1 MTTSDQGPGAG
12 RLRRTIDRIKNEPG
26 LGRNVLVLGLLIV
39 GAIAV
44 LGYLL
49 GEQGVKAPWN
59 HKFVFYA
66 TFHEAPAIAP
76 GKGQEVRV
84 AGVPIGDVE
93 GASIAQN
100 GNARLE
106 LSIDESK
113 YDQPIY
119 QNAVV
124 TLRPQSPLN
133 HMYVELNPGSAK
145 APKLHEDDV
154 LSIRHTK
161 APVEVDEA
169 LGHLNKNTRSGLAA
183 MLNAADVALVNAPKD
198 LPPGLH
204 QADKVVKNLQ
214 PVVAQLN
221 TRRAKVKKLITQV
234 SEISTT
240 VGHNDTR
247 LASLADT
254 LQTTLGALSQQ
265 RDALQ
270 DSLND
275 LPGFVHHVK
284 TGTGSVQQLSAQLN
298 PTLDDLRKASRT
310 LPDSL
315 SKLTG
320 TINQLSTTVDK
331 ARPVAKKL
339 GPVANDLKPFVGDF
353 NESLTDLRP
362 ITTQLDPITKGVVPY
377 LPDLAA
383 FAYNSDS
390 LLSLSDANG
399 GILRGLLQFG
409 PSTLPIKGLDKL
421 GPTQH

>member
-1 MTTSDQGPGAG
+1 MTSSQGAERG
-12 RLRRTIDRIKNEPG
+12 RLRRTIERVKNEPG

-44 LGYLL
+44 LAYLL
-49 GEQGVKAPWN
+49 GEQGVKPPWN

-66 TFHEAPAIAP
+66 TFHEAPAISP
-76 GKGQEVRV
+76 GNGQEVRV
-84 AGVPIGDVE
+84 AGVPVGDVE
-93 GASIAQN
+93 GATVARD

-106 LSIDESK
+106 LSIDKSK

-133 HMYVELNPGSAK
+133 HMYIELNPGSAK

-154 LSIRHTK
+154 LSIRHSK

-169 LGHLNKNTRSGLAA
+169 LGHLDKNTRAGLQS
-183 MLNAADVALVNAPKD
+183 MLNAADVALVNAPQD
-198 LPPGLH
+198 LPPGLY

-214 PVVAQLN
+214 PVVDQLN
-221 TRRAKVKKLITQV
+221 TRRAKVKKLVTQV
-234 SEISTT
+234 TEISQTL
-240 VGHNDTR
+240 GHNDTR
-247 LASLADT
+247 LASLANT

-265 RDALQ
+265 RNALR
-270 DSLND
+270 DSLNG
-275 LPGFVHHVK
+275 LPGFVHHLK
-284 TGTGSVQQLSAQLN
+284 TGTGSVQRLSAQLN
-298 PTLDDLRKASRT
+298 PTLDDLRHASKT
-310 LPDSL
+310 LPKSL
-315 SKLTG
+315 SNLNG
-320 TINQLSTTVDK
+320 TIRELSTTVDK

-339 GPVANDLKPFVGDF
+339 GPVANDLKPFVSDF

-362 ITTQLDPITKGVVPY
+362 ITKQLNPITKGVVPY
-377 LPDLAA
+377 LPDLGA

-390 LLSLSDANG
+390 LFSLSDANG

-409 PSTLPIKGLDKL
+409 PTTLPVGGLDKL

>member
-1 MTTSDQGPGAG
+1 MTTSDQGAEPG

-26 LGRNVLVLGLLIV
+26 LGRNVLILGVLIV

-44 LGYLL
+44 LAYLL

-66 TFHEAPAIAP
+66 TFHETPAISP
-76 GKGQEVRV
+76 GNGQEVRI
-84 AGVPIGDVE
+84 AGAKVGDVE
-93 GASIAQN
+93 GASVARD
-100 GNARLE
+100 GNSRLE
-106 LSIDESK
+106 LTIDKSK

-133 HMYVELNPGSAK
+133 HMYVELNPGSPQ
-145 APKLHEDDV
+145 APQLHEDDV

-161 APVEVDEA
+161 APVEIDQA
-169 LGHLNKNTRSGLAA
+169 LGHLNKNTRSGLQA
-183 MLNAADVALVNAPKD
+183 MLNAADVALVNAPQD
-198 LPPGLH
+198 VPPGLA
-204 QADKVVKNLQ
+204 QGDKVVKNLQ
-214 PVVAQLN
+214 PVVKQLN
-221 TRRAKVKKLITQV
+221 ARRAKVKKLV
-234 SEISTT
+234 SEVTQISSTL
-240 VGHNDTR
+240 GHNDKR
-247 LASLADT
+247 LANLADT

-265 RDALQ
+265 RSSLQ
-270 DSLND
+270 ESLKD
-275 LPGFVHHVK
+275 LPGFVQHLK
-284 TGTGSVQQLSAQLN
+284 TGTGSVQRLSAQLN
-298 PTLDDLRKASRT
+298 PTLNHLRSASQT

-320 TINQLSTTVDK
+320 TIKDLSTTVDK
-331 ARPVAKKL
+331 ARPVAQHL

-353 NESLTDLRP
+353 NKSLTDLRP
-362 ITTQLDPITKGVVPY
+362 ITKQLNPITKGAVPY
-377 LPDLAA
+377 LPDAAA

-409 PSTLPIKGLDKL
+409 PSTLPIKGSDKL
-421 GPTQH
+421 APTQH